1 MTTGNSDDKLQSLV
15 SMLTENSNKLPNSS
29 YKVAQEL
36 KQLKAD
42 KQPRAK
48 ASEQQQLLQQHVML
62 Q

>member
-1 MTTGNSDDKLQSLV
+1 MTTGKSDDKLQSMV
-15 SMLTENSNKLPNSS
+15 SVPTKKLNKLSESS
-29 YKVAQEL
+29 YKVAQES

>member
-1 MTTGNSDDKLQSLV
+1 MTTGKSDDKLQSMV
-15 SMLTENSNKLPNSS
+15 SVLTEKLNKLSESS

-48 ASEQQQLLQQHVML
+48 ATEQQQLLQQHVML

>member
-1 MTTGNSDDKLQSLV
+1 MTTGKSDDKQQSMV
-15 SMLTENSNKLPNSS
+15 SVLTEKLNKLSESS

>member
-1 MTTGNSDDKLQSLV
+1 MTTGNSDDKIQSMV
-15 SMLTENSNKLPNSS
+15 SVLTEKLNKLSESS

-48 ASEQQQLLQQHVML
+48 ASEQQQFLQQHVML